1 MNQTLKISLQRLR
14 QIIAVHLNLFSLSA
28 LVSLIFLSLLS
39 WANPKQLLGFN
50 LPEFNNVGAASLIA
64 IFFLVPV
71 LILTTSFVSER
82 IRGMS
87 EVRIDSTAA
96 KRSVFVLSGCLW
108 ISVGTLIA
116 LKVGIQEPFNLTKI
130 VASILSVVSWYYL
143 CRIAITYVKG

>member
-14 QIIAVHLNLFSLSA
+14 QIIAVHLNLFTLSA
-28 LVSLIFLSLLS
+28 LISLIFLALLS
-39 WANPKQLLGFN
+39 WANPKKLLGLN
-50 LPEFNNVGAASLIA
+50 IPEFNDMGLAVLVTILFLI
-64 IFFLVPV
+64 PV
-71 LILTTSFVSER
+71 LILATSFVSER

-87 EVRIDSTAA
+87 EVKIDPTAA

-108 ISVGTLIA
+108 VSVGTLIA

-130 VASILSVVSWYYL
+130 VASILSVLSWYYL